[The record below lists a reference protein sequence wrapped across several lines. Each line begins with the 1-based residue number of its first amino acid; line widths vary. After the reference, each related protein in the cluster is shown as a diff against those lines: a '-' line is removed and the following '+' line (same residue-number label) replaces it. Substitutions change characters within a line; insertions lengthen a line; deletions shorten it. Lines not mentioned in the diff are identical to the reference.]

1 VVYGGEGIPQ
11 RLKPNSLQSIY
22 VRAEARTLQ
31 ENEFFRSLLG
41 LDRFELGIE
50 PVTAQQVRQVLG
62 KG

>member
-1 VVYGGEGIPQ
+1 VYGAEGIPQ
-11 RLKPNSLQSIY
+11 RLKPDSLHSIY

-62 KG
+62 EG